1 MRSPY
6 KPNWDVVFTKNTGIG
21 GPTKFQIR
29 FEMLNLFN
37 QVKLN
42 GGGDGRV
49 GNSNFG
55 VLSSQAGFMRI
66 TQLSF
71 RVLW

>member
-1 MRSPY
+1 M
-6 KPNWDVVFTKNTGIG
+6 FTKNTGIG
-21 GPTKFQIR
+21 GPYKFQFR
-29 FEMLNLFN
+29 LEMLNLFN

-42 GGGDGRV
+42 GGGEGRV

-55 VLSSQAGFMRI
+55 TLNSQAGFMRI
-66 TQLSF
+66 TQISF